1 MNGRFPDPRIPLR
14 REGGRQTNKTIS
26 KRYIKCCGTHET
38 QLSQPL
44 GPKEGYFRVMERHE
58 QRHGRVSTQGGK
70 GLSVVRVNF
79 KEARRAAAGKMD
91 CSHLWKT
98 AREVTNLK
106 GEQRSTVPL
115 CDLRRSPWEQWGSRD
130 WDWGLFYRV
139 KIAIIQMGNGNK
151 CSNEAT
157 TKALESRRQVDDLGI
172 RLDDFSVQGTTLI

>member
-1 MNGRFPDPRIPLR
+1 MLALQFIKHLLQDLLCDRTSENTKMNGRFPDPRIPLR

-91 CSHLWKT
+91 ETSQCSHT
-98 AREVTNLK
+98 
-106 GEQRSTVPL
+106 
-115 CDLRRSPWEQWGSRD
+115 
-130 WDWGLFYRV
+130 
-139 KIAIIQMGNGNK
+139 
-151 CSNEAT
+151 
-157 TKALESRRQVDDLGI
+157 
-172 RLDDFSVQGTTLI
+172 